1 MKITSPLLYAVG
13 EIDGVATANSIL
25 NLELDFSVRAP
36 FGIMIDRIDLYAH
49 LNPVATTQG
58 VSVFAAVI
66 NDPDVPLLANIVPG
80 PGVAS
85 AVSQSNLNSDVLA
98 VGWRSYFG
106 TTGVPDVAVRPV
118 QEQVGPI
125 ATFDFTGSEPSA
137 RPVSVRPMQFAGGI
151 ENEGGIAAQT
161 WMAGF
166 HITYQTVEL
175 DSGELVGLVASR

>member
-13 EIDGVATANSIL
+13 ELDGVATANSIQ

-36 FGIMIDRIDLYAH
+36 FGIMVDRIALYAH
-49 LNPVATTQG
+49 MNPVAATQG
-58 VSVFAAVI
+58 VAIFAAVI

-80 PGVAS
+80 PGVAQ

-118 QEQVGPI
+118 QEAVGPVAFI
-125 ATFDFTGSEPSA
+125 DFTGSAPEA
-137 RPVSVRPMQFAGGI
+137 RPISVRPMQFAGGI

-161 WMAGF
+161 WLAGF

-175 DSGELVGLVASR
+175 DNSELVGLVASR